1 LSGISDQE
9 QANYRKRSTVDL
21 EQAKQTDVE
30 PARPAHM
37 TFKDNLLLKLR
48 NLDRQV
54 QEEDHMAA
62 RRLDLDIREC
72 VLDTALK
79 EQIIRNQPVAN
90 LAMLY
95 DMLGQ
100 QGDPRPYERFKETL
114 MTEEERLKQEDNE
127 GWPAES

>member
-1 LSGISDQE
+1 
-9 QANYRKRSTVDL
+9 
-21 EQAKQTDVE
+21 
-30 PARPAHM
+30 M